1 MQDFFLNIFLIR
13 HTFWRLCGRWKAA
26 ESTTEHWTAARPAH
40 SDSACCTIGFIPKK
54 LLRCC
59 LSLVLP
65 LRLTSFCRNN
75 MSALSWRTIHKG
87 ILRFYYSMSDVKH
100 YGKRVWEHCST
111 KWPIFYKTPQTD
123 GRGDLTNT
131 KFKKKNSTRKK
142 RRVNNQLTSEGLGWF
157 WIQ

>member
-1 MQDFFLNIFLIR
+1 MWTWREDFFIV
-13 HTFWRLCGRWKAA
+13 GR
-26 ESTTEHWTAARPAH
+26 RPAWREKTK
-40 SDSACCTIGFIPKK
+40 SVGFIRKK
-54 LLRCC
+54 LLIYC

-65 LRLTSFCRNN
+65 LQLISFCRNN
-75 MSALSWRTIHKG
+75 MSALYWRTIQKG

-131 KFKKKNSTRKK
+131 KIKTKIPQEK
-142 RRVNNQLTSEGLGWF
+142 RVSKQSADSWEGLGDY
-157 WIQ
+157 QNPKM